1 MADEKDD
8 VVEDDVTPD
17 ANADAVE
24 TPNGDETD
32 WKAHSRKHERRWKE
46 EAALRRDVET
56 RLKEFED
63 RDKSDQ
69 EKAIEKARNEAIAEA
84 KAEVS
89 AERRAYLLESAVT
102 RLAARGIQIKNGD
115 KDEVVKFADPEDAL
129 LNIKSTA
136 DDLFDDED
144 RVNTDALED
153 ALKELARKKPH
164 LLATSGK
171 DTPPSLGTADAGR
184 GGGSQTSGDE
194 PSIDE
199 IFKRKSGA
207 ST

>member
-46 EAALRRDVET
+46 EATARKDLEA

-63 RDKSDQ
+63 RDKSEQ
-69 EKAIEKARNEAIAEA
+69 EKAIEKARADALAEA

-89 AERRAYLLESAVT
+89 KERRADRLESAVT
-102 RLAARGIQIKNGD
+102 RLAARGISVKNGD
-115 KDEVVKFADPEDAL
+115 SDEVVKFADPEDAL
-129 LNIKSTA
+129 LNLKGAA

-144 RVNTDALED
+144 KVNTEALED

-164 LLATSGK
+164 LLATAGGK
-171 DTPPSLGTADAGR
+171 EAQSVGDADAGR
-184 GGGSQTSGDE
+184 GGGSTSAGSE
-194 PSIDE
+194 PSVDE
-199 IFKRKSGA
+199 IFKRKRDA
-207 ST
+207 R

>member
-8 VVEDDVTPD
+8 VVEDDVTTD
-17 ANADAVE
+17 ENADDVE
-24 TPNGDETD
+24 TPKGDETD
-32 WKAHSRKHERRWKE
+32 WKTHSRKHERRWKE
-46 EAALRRDVET
+46 EAARAKDLEA

-63 RDKSDQ
+63 RDKTEQ
-69 EKAIEKARNEAIAEA
+69 EKAIEQARADAIAEA

-89 AERRAYLLESAVT
+89 AERRADRLESAVT
-102 RLAARGIQIKNGD
+102 RLAARGISIGD
-115 KDEVVKFADPEDAL
+115 ETVKFADPEDAL
-129 LNIKSTA
+129 LNLKGSA
-136 DDLFDDED
+136 DDLFDDQD
-144 RVNTDALED
+144 KVNTEALED

-164 LLATSGK
+164 LLAASGEEA
-171 DTPPSLGTADAGR
+171 PSVGSADAGR
-184 GGGSQTSGDE
+184 GGGSTPDGDE

>member
-8 VVEDDVTPD
+8 VVEDDVTTD
-17 ANADAVE
+17 ENADAVE
-24 TPNGDETD
+24 TPKGDETD

-115 KDEVVKFADPEDAL
+115 KDEVVKFADSEDAL
-129 LNIKSTA
+129 LNLKGVA

-144 RVNTDALED
+144 KVNTEALED

-164 LLATSGK
+164 LLAAAGGK
-171 DTPPSLGTADAGR
+171 EPASVGDADAGR
-184 GGGSQTSGDE
+184 GGNTAVDGVE

-207 ST
+207 SA